1 MAEYLKDVNATKAAI
16 RAGYSARTAGSMGA
30 RLLKKVS
37 VRKAVQAAQAARAA
51 RVEVQADDVLRELLR
66 IARADIAQ
74 AFDESGALLPVQAMP
89 EDVRRAI
96 ASIEVEQ
103 VGGDEGAVSFV
114 KKVRFWD
121 KSRGLEMLGKHLK
134 LFTEKVELSGKVTLE
149 QLVLGSYEKP
159 PGGGL

>member
-1 MAEYLKDVNATKAAI
+1 LGKVRVRQAI
-16 RAGYSARTAGSMGA
+16 
-30 RLLKKVS
+30 
-37 VRKAVQAAQAARAA
+37 QEAQARRAA

-74 AFDESGALLPVQAMP
+74 AFDESGALLPVQEMP

-103 VGGDEGAVSFV
+103 VGGDDGAVSFV

-121 KSRGLEMLGKHLK
+121 KSKGLELLGKHLK
-134 LFTEKVELSGKVTLE
+134 LFTDKVELSGKVTLE
-149 QLVLGSYEKP
+149 QLVLGSFEKP
-159 PGGGL
+159 PGGHP